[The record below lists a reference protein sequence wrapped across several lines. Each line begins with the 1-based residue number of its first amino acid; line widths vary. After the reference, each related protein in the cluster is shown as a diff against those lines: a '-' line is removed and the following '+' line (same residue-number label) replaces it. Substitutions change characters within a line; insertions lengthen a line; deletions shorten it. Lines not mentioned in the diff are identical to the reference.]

1 MVPQIENLNF
11 LEIVVKF
18 VVKFLEIYT
27 VHIQVVIWLVCNQS
41 IPGKF
46 CWKLQLFVNM
56 KPLWK

>member
-11 LEIVVKF
+11 LEIVLKF

-46 CWKLQLFVNM
+46 C
-56 KPLWK
+56 

>member
-27 VHIQVVIWLVCNQS
+27 VHIQVVIWSVSNQS

-46 CWKLQLFVNM
+46 C
-56 KPLWK
+56 

>member
-11 LEIVVKF
+11 LEIVLKF

-27 VHIQVVIWLVCNQS
+27 VHIQVVIWSVSNQS

-46 CWKLQLFVNM
+46 CWKLQLFVNR